1 MGKSDFRS
9 ETRNRFSLVRLL
21 FLVYIRPD
29 LIGTFFLNTMIN
41 FNGSIASNEAN
52 LLTNNRGFLY
62 GDAVFET
69 IKIVKSKILF
79 LEDHYFR
86 LMSSM
91 RIVRMEIPM
100 NFTME
105 YLEEQIL
112 NLVKAKSLEN
122 SARARITVFRN
133 DGGYY
138 LPQNNSIS
146 YLITAEAI
154 ENAPY
159 SIIQKE
165 YVVDLYTDFY
175 VTKQLLSSIKTT
187 NKILNITASIYAR
200 ENDLDNCLLLN
211 DSKNVIEA
219 LQGNIF
225 MLKGNTLVTP
235 PVSEGCLNGVMRKQI
250 LSLAKTVDKL
260 EVVEEV
266 ISPFD
271 LQKADELFV
280 TNVIKGI
287 QPITKYR
294 KKMYSTDFSK
304 LLVQK
309 LNDTINWI

>member
-1 MGKSDFRS
+1 
-9 ETRNRFSLVRLL
+9 
-21 FLVYIRPD
+21 
-29 LIGTFFLNTMIN
+29 MIN
-41 FNGSIASNEAN
+41 FNGLIVSSDTN
-52 LLTNNRGFLY
+52 LLTHNRSFLY

-69 IKIVKSKILF
+69 VKIVNSKILF

-105 YLEEQIL
+105 FLEEQIL
-112 NLVKAKSLEN
+112 TLAKGRKIQN
-122 SARARITVFRN
+122 SARARITVYRN

-138 LPQNNSIS
+138 LPQNNSVS
-146 YLITAEAI
+146 YLITVESLESASYAI
-154 ENAPY
+154 V
-159 SIIQKE
+159 QKE

-175 VTKQLLSSIKTT
+175 VAKQLLSSIKTT
-187 NKILNITASIYAR
+187 NKLLNITASIYAS

-219 LQGNIF
+219 LQGNLF

-250 LSLAKTVDKL
+250 IRLARTIENI

-271 LQKADELFV
+271 LQKADELFI

-294 KKMYSTDFSK
+294 KKEFTIDLSK
-304 LLVQK
+304 QLLQK
-309 LNDTINWI
+309 LNDTINSD